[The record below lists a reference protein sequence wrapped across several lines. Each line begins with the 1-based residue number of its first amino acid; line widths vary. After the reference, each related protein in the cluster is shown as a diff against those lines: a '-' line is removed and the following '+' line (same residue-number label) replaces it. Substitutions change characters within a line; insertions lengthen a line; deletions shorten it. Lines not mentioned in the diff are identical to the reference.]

1 MSLNWIKGERSEKRG
16 HTYRTDEEYSRFI
29 IHPIG
34 SSGRFSLVEV
44 THSGSGRSEIVIV
57 RGISVA
63 ACKSVAQQI
72 VDDET
77 LDAQPDRGFSYQEM
91 VEGMGLP
98 IDGRAETMP
107 SAERRTKVEQH
118 IEGKREL
125 QDRFS
130 RLTNESQSLES
141 TTQRNV
147 EPISNEGSEAVATAT
162 EVSQEPLILKE
173 EDARRLARAMGKPE
187 DTWTVKRM
195 QKKFNEL
202 EELLAD
208 AAEIEEKEDRILL
221 KTVSRHVQEW
231 DGGDGPAV
239 IIESS
244 NGSNGEASE
253 SPGDDLEVGDQEPSA
268 KKTKATKEPKPVPLP
283 NPSRKILYA
292 QPDPPPH
299 TFNQQE
305 IKDFLGWREVRKQDA
320 HHFKYQI
327 GDTVK
332 YVALDNCLTNR
343 KFRFPLAKR
352 YAAEHIRGKWS
363 FNGETIVLDKYGN
376 VQQGMHRGAGFVLAE
391 EQRAFNPEKYGK
403 KPLTYTT
410 ALQTGIE
417 PANDVVDTIDLG
429 QKRSLGD
436 VLFRNREMG
445 KDYTERDQSK
455 LTRVLAGAI
464 RLVWLRVEGR
474 SVMGGQAFLHSEA
487 LELLKTHPDIVDC
500 VKFVYD
506 EDGGRGADG
515 KRISSSIS
523 LAYAAGLMYLMAKAK
538 GGKTKAQEFWTLF
551 ASGAFNEGD
560 PILALKKILERKN
573 AGSGR
578 ERESII
584 GTVIKAWTLW
594 TEGKKKVK
602 PSDIAVKKGETPRF
616 GGIDK
621 DKEAKLE

>member
-1 MSLNWIKGERSEKRG
+1 MSLNWIKDKRSGKRG
-16 HTYRTDEEYSRFI
+16 HTYRSDEEYSRFI

-34 SSGRFSLVEV
+34 NSGRFSLVEV
-44 THSGSGRSEIVIV
+44 TYSGSGRAEIVVV
-57 RGISVA
+57 RGVSVA
-63 ACKSVAQQI
+63 ACKSVAQQLF
-72 VDDET
+72 VD
-77 LDAQPDRGFSYQEM
+77 
-91 VEGMGLP
+91 GLEQDKQNAVAECDFDKAMAIRNQ
-98 IDGRAETMP
+98 IDSVLTMP
-107 SAERRTKVEQH
+107 SAERRTKEPKS
-118 IEGKREL
+118 E
-125 QDRFS
+125 
-130 RLTNESQSLES
+130 LTNESQSLES
-141 TTQRNV
+141 ITQRNV
-147 EPISNEGSEAVATAT
+147 EPISNEGESNVATAT

-187 DTWTVKRM
+187 DTWTVKRL
-195 QKKFNEL
+195 QKKYNEL
-202 EELLAD
+202 EELLVD
-208 AAEIEEKEDRILL
+208 AAEIEQKEDRILL

-239 IIESS
+239 IIKSS
-244 NGSNGEASE
+244 NGNGEASE
-253 SPGDDLEVGDQEPSA
+253 SPGDDLEVGDQESSA

-391 EQRAFNPEKYGK
+391 EQRASNPEKYGK

-455 LTRVLAGAI
+455 LTRILAGAI

-487 LELLKTHPDIVDC
+487 LELLKEHSDLVEC
-500 VKFVYD
+500 VKFVFD

-594 TEGKKKVK
+594 TEGKKVK

-621 DKEAKLE
+621 DKSE